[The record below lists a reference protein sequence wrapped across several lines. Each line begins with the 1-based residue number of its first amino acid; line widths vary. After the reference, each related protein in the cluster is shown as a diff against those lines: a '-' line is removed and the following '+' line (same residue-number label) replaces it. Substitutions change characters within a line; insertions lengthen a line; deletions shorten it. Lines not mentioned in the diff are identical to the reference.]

1 MALHPQQIW
10 GDSGDLQR
18 DQLWVHPLHIHHATL
33 GGLLSNQRPLWGF
46 YRLEEGGYNPKWGGS
61 QLGGR
66 LLGEKGGL
74 GQLGGVHGLGV
85 SEPQAGFRASS
96 GAVMG

>member
-74 GQLGGVHGLGV
+74 GQLGGG
-85 SEPQAGFRASS
+85 SWPWGFRASS
-96 GAVMG
+96 RV